1 MALDKNAIARVR
13 ETLTQAVALQRAG
26 QLPAA
31 QALCG
36 QVLAAD
42 PRNGIALH
50 LQGVLATQLGQYELA
65 VQSLD
70 LAIQNSPPSAAMHSN
85 RGIALQKSQHL
96 MAAIEDF
103 DRAIAIQPIHA
114 EAYNNRGSAMLSLGL
129 LDAAVQ
135 SFEQA
140 IAIRP
145 DFALAHVNLGR
156 TLREVGRLDAAARS
170 LHSAIAI
177 QPDLLEAIAE
187 LGSMLMQLER
197 WHDAAPVLKRAVALA
212 PDDAG
217 LCNDLG
223 VALEKSHQLDE
234 AASWFAKAIALA
246 DVLPEAHQN
255 LGVVL
260 SQQLMLEQAVKQFDL
275 AIARKPDYF
284 EALNHRAVALQATG
298 DLPAALADYAR
309 AITINPDDGQIRLN
323 QAMALLMAGD
333 YRNGW
338 AAYEW
343 RWRTRNAKLQP
354 RVFHQPL
361 WLGGEMLDGRTILL
375 HAEQGLGD
383 TLQFSRYVP
392 LLVAQGAHVI
402 LGVPQPLLRLMHDSF
417 QEQSQHAGQ
426 GAAHAS
432 VHAFAQDAAAPTSAA
447 VEIVAAGSPL
457 PDFDCHCPLM
467 SLPLA
472 FATDLTTIPQS
483 HPYLV
488 ADPDRA
494 QAWAQRLGPRQR
506 LRVGLVWSGGARPD
520 QPELRLVNERR
531 NLPLSKLEP
540 LRAVDADFYSLQKGE
555 PAVGEFKRQLA
566 AGWNGP
572 AMIDLTDELSDFA
585 ETAALIAN
593 LDLVISVDTST
604 AHLAAAIG
612 KPVWILNRF
621 DTCWRWLLDRR
632 DSPWYPTITLYR
644 QTQPGVWDDVI
655 EQVRKDLEAAVFK
668 YETDGI
674 EAIDWG
680 PPQSAKAPV
689 QIESHRI

>member
-1 MALDKNAIARVR
+1 M
-13 ETLTQAVALQRAG
+13 QAVALQRAG
-26 QLPAA
+26 KFSAA

-36 QVLAAD
+36 QVLSVD
-42 PRNGIALH
+42 PRNEIALH
-50 LQGVLATQLGQYELA
+50 LLGVLSTQLGQYESALR
-65 VQSLD
+65 SLD
-70 LAIQNSPPSAAMHSN
+70 LAIQYSSSPNAAMYSN
-85 RGIALQKSQHL
+85 RGLALQRSQNL

-103 DRAIAIQPIHA
+103 DRAISIQPNHA
-114 EAYNNRGSAMLSLGL
+114 EAHSNRGSAMLALGL
-129 LDAAVQ
+129 LDAAAQ

-145 DFALAHVNLGR
+145 DFVLAHLNLAR
-156 TLREVGRLDAAARS
+156 TLRELGRPDAAARS
-170 LHSAIAI
+170 FGSVLTI
-177 QPDLLEAIAE
+177 QPDLLEALDE
-187 LGSMLMQLER
+187 LGEVLIELELVLE
-197 WHDAAPVLKRAVALA
+197 AVTVLKHAVKLA
-212 PDDAG
+212 PDSPK
-217 LCNDLG
+217 LVNDLG
-223 VALEKSHQLDE
+223 VALHLSHQLDE
-234 AASWFAKAIALA
+234 AARWFAKAIALA
-246 DVLPEAHQN
+246 DELPEPHQN

-260 SQQLMLEQAVKQFDL
+260 SQQFKFDQALKQFDL
-275 AIARKPDYF
+275 AIARRLDYF
-284 EALNHRAVALQATG
+284 EAFNHRAVALQAMG
-298 DLPAALADYAR
+298 DLSASLADYAR
-309 AITINPDDGQIRLN
+309 AIAINPDDAQIRLH
-323 QAMALLMAGD
+323 QAMALLMTGD

-338 AAYEW
+338 LAYEW
-343 RWRTRNAKLQP
+343 RWRTSNAKIRQ
-354 RVFHQPL
+354 RVFFQPL
-361 WLGGEMLDGRTILL
+361 WLGAEPLGNRTILL

-392 LLVAQGAHVI
+392 LLVERGARV
-402 LGVPQPLLRLMHDSF
+402 LLEVPASLLQLMQDSF
-417 QEQSQHAGQ
+417 QGLSQY
-426 GAAHAS
+426 S
-432 VHAFAQDAAAPTSAA
+432 AQDAAAPTSAA

-472 FATDLTTIPQS
+472 FATDLPTIPHS

-488 ADPDRA
+488 ADQDRA
-494 QAWAQRLGPRQR
+494 QAWARRLGPRQR

-520 QPELRLVNERR
+520 QPELHLINERR
-531 NLPLSKLEP
+531 NLPLNKLEP
-540 LRAVDADFYSLQKGE
+540 LRAIAADFYSLQKGE

-566 AGWNGP
+566 DGWNGP

-632 DSPWYPTITLYR
+632 DSPWYPTVTLYR

-655 EQVRKDLEAAVFK
+655 EQVRKDLGAAVLK
-668 YETDGI
+668 YEMEGI

-680 PPQSAKAPV
+680 PPPSAKAPS
-689 QIESHRI
+689 QTESRLG